1 MAELPRGFRLLVV
14 TTLGLGG
21 TERHLAAVLP
31 ALAARGASVRVVA
44 LRPAREIA
52 DVLAARGIAVHTL
65 RAGGRRHGPVAGFLA
80 VLWHALAFRPHAAHF
95 FLPEAY
101 LLGGLAACCTG
112 ARPRVMSRRGLN
124 AYQSAHPRAARLERW
139 LHRRMDAL
147 ISNSRAVC
155 AELAAEGAPAK
166 RITLTPNGVV
176 AAPST
181 RKPRLRRRS
190 PRSSP
195 MPCASARSP
204 TCRSVPSSRG
214 ALTPPPWSPR
224 CA

>member
-14 TTLGLGG
+14 VATLGLGG

-95 FLPEAY
+95 FLPEAI
-101 LLGGLAACCTG
+101 CWEVSPPV
-112 ARPRVMSRRGLN
+112 ARAPGRG
-124 AYQSAHPRAARLERW
+124 
-139 LHRRMDAL
+139 
-147 ISNSRAVC
+147 
-155 AELAAEGAPAK
+155 
-166 RITLTPNGVV
+166 
-176 AAPST
+176 
-181 RKPRLRRRS
+181 
-190 PRSSP
+190 
-195 MPCASARSP
+195 
-204 TCRSVPSSRG
+204 
-214 ALTPPPWSPR
+214 
-224 CA
+224 